1 MHLAV
6 QFGWLSISS
15 PPQVTR
21 WPWPSWQSARGR
33 ASEVPLPADLLGTH
47 LVNEMQ
53 SMCIRLYLSGFQ
65 QTWPHGASR
74 PLKSLRR
81 HRGRSASFPVA
92 CSDCI
97 VCIITCFKASGC
109 ERLCGCGHRR
119 VGRGSAAVGA
129 LDFPVHRRGH
139 EKSRR
144 RADFPICFFF
154 SWQIFSSSGWM
165 CTLLVFSQDLL
176 FHLFGVCFWREL
188 LSCVYSCLFL
198 SLCSDLYVSP
208 VGCWVTSTVLGAL
221 AIFGDLP
228 IASHL
233 VNVWSEWSTS
243 LLWTLLIHQGL
254 N

>member
-129 LDFPVHRRGH
+129 LDFPVHRRGY

-154 SWQIFSSSGWM
+154 LDKSSAAVAE
-165 CTLLVFSQDLL
+165 CA
-176 FHLFGVCFWREL
+176 
-188 LSCVYSCLFL
+188 L
-198 SLCSDLYVSP
+198 SLCFPKTFCFTFLVFVFEESCSPACTPVSFWA
-208 VGCWVTSTVLGAL
+208 CAQTSV
-221 AIFGDLP
+221 
-228 IASHL
+228 
-233 VNVWSEWSTS
+233 
-243 LLWTLLIHQGL
+243 
-254 N
+254 